1 MELTDVLVAT
11 GLEAYREVLAERWE
25 ETQATLPST
34 LPFFLD
40 AAFVEAACRDA
51 YLPAEA
57 TAGALRAACRV
68 AGDAQLQALAWH
80 CHRCLYHAPGYPG
93 TLVHRWPH
101 LDAALGEDAGG
112 FYLLVLLSNMAALR
126 ALYAEHA
133 IPTDVA
139 RATLED
145 IQRWYA
151 FHDTAPSGMRGLLP
165 RRLGWLRNHLTG
177 GIYHLVRLQF
187 QPGRFQGSARFY
199 RHRQSGRVLAL
210 SEDGIRYRSDGQRD
224 GAGGVHDDAGAWT
237 ARLEVGDGD
246 VSGVPLSPF
255 GRALP
260 ETVRLSLEEWRQ
272 ELAPGDPV
280 LHLHIPAGSPMD
292 YAQCGESLCEA
303 LRFFPRHFPERRF
316 VAFTCS
322 SWLLDP
328 QFEALLPPSSN
339 IVRFLQE
346 MYLLPG
352 RSGNGGVLE
361 RVFGDSG
368 IDLRQA
374 PRDTTLRRVVLNH
387 LLAGGHFRG
396 GGSVLF
402 PVDLDWGAQVYR
414 ERHDPD
420 TKAT

>member
-1 MELTDVLVAT
+1 MDLTDVLVAT
-11 GLEAYREVLAERWE
+11 SLEEYREVLAERWE
-25 ETQATLPST
+25 ETQATLPAS

-40 AAFVEAACRDA
+40 VPFVEAACHDA
-51 YLPAEA
+51 YLPEEA
-57 TAGALRAACRV
+57 MAGARRAARRV
-68 AGDAQLQALAWH
+68 ADDPRLRALAWH
-80 CHRCLYHAPGYPG
+80 CHRCMYHSPGYSG
-93 TLVHRWPH
+93 ALLHRWPH
-101 LDAALGEDAGG
+101 LDAALGEHAGG

-126 ALYAEHA
+126 ALYAERA

-187 QPGRFQGSARFY
+187 QPGNFQGNARFY
-199 RHRQSGRVLAL
+199 RHRESGRVLAL
-210 SEDGIRYRSDGQRD
+210 SEDGIRYRADGQRD
-224 GAGGVHDDAGAWT
+224 GAGGVHDEAGAWT
-237 ARLEVGDGD
+237 ARLEVGDD
-246 VSGVPLSPF
+246 AVTGVPLSPN
-255 GRALP
+255 GHAIQ
-260 ETVRLSLEEWRQ
+260 ETVRLSLDEWRQ

-292 YAQCGESLCEA
+292 YAQCGQSLQEA
-303 LRFFPRHFPERRF
+303 LRFFPCHFPERRF

-328 QFEALLPPSSN
+328 QFETLLPPSSN

-346 MYLLPG
+346 LYLLPG

-361 RVFGDSG
+361 RVFGNSG
-368 IDLRQA
+368 IDPRQA
-374 PRDTTLRRVVLNH
+374 PRDTTLRRAVLDH

-402 PVDLDWGAQVYR
+402 PSDLDWGSQVYR
-414 ERHDPD
+414 RQGLRPIP
-420 TKAT
+420 A